1 MYYREQRWTNNETKK
16 MICEQSKNINKEIK
30 NYTNNQTNFGS
41 EECDK

>member
-1 MYYREQRWTNNETKK
+1 

-41 EECDK
+41 EECDKWVEKFATGIQQQT